1 MKDNHKNARPSIPG
15 FALFA
20 LGWCVFYL
28 YQHFA
33 TETDLG
39 LGVWAWGTVGLCS
52 AAAVSVWI
60 FRTIRAHRSC

>member
-1 MKDNHKNARPSIPG
+1 MKENRKTTRPALPG

-39 LGVWAWGTVGLCS
+39 LGVWAWAAVGLC
-52 AAAVSVWI
+52 ATAAVFGWAYQM
-60 FRTIRAHRSC
+60 IRARRSC